1 MSMNALDVENVS
13 VSLNGTLA
21 VNNITFSVQEGD
33 LLGVVGPNGAGKTT
47 LFRAILGLQN
57 YQGKIKLFGYE
68 GNQYA
73 SLLPMIGYVPQK
85 VNFEQNFP
93 ATVFDVVSM
102 GTLSRK
108 KLRKGAKLIQSCGS
122 CWNRI
127 FGESGKDSEK
137 IEKILEIVGL
147 ESLRNRRISEL
158 SGGEQQRAFIAK
170 ALVKE
175 PVLLILDEPVT
186 GVDMEVQN
194 KFYSVL
200 RRINKENKITI
211 IWASH
216 DLTAISDLATKVA
229 CMNRDLFF
237 HGKRNEFFSNKDL
250 LKTYSESAMQMHMH
264 SHESD

>member
-1 MSMNALDVENVS
+1 MNALDVENVS

-93 ATVFDVVSM
+93 ATVFDIVSM